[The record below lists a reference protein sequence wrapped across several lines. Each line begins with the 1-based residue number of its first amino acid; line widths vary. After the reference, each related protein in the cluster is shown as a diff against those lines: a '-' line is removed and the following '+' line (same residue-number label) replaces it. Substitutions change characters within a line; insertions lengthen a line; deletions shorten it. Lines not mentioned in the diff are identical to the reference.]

1 VTNYIFCQ
9 KLVF

>member
-1 VTNYIFCQ
+1 VTNSIFCQ